1 MMKNDGFDTIRHD
14 VDLCVVGGGLAG
26 LCAAV
31 SAARHGAHVAIMQER
46 PMLGGNASSEVRMWV
61 CGAHGPNNR
70 ETGLVEELNLEN
82 LYRNPCS
89 ICLSFSTVPAFR
101 TAPFLG
107 YGFYYSHSSRYLRQ
121 NFSEVK

>member
-70 ETGLVEELNLEN
+70 ETGLVEELNL
-82 LYRNPCS
+82 
-89 ICLSFSTVPAFR
+89 
-101 TAPFLG
+101 
-107 YGFYYSHSSRYLRQ
+107 
-121 NFSEVK
+121 